1 MSCDRAMQGSLR
13 VMPACFAMGQAAGTA
28 AAMAAEQG
36 ISFGDVDIQNL
47 RRRLRQQGA
56 YVGEKAIG
64 QKVNIKASD
73 SEFTGSLDFSK
84 MEP

>member
-1 MSCDRAMQGSLR
+1 
-13 VMPACFAMGQAAGTA
+13 
-28 AAMAAEQG
+28 
-36 ISFGDVDIQNL
+36 VDIQNL